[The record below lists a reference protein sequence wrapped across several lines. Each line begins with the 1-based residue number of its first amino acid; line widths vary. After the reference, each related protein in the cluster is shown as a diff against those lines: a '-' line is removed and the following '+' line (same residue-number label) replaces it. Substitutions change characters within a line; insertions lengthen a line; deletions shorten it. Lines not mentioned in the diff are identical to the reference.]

1 MYSFSSRNLS
11 RRRKSRRYIPLKPS
25 PTFKDTTDMGQICDS
40 MLALKD
46 NCIHPTS
53 SKPYI
58 KSAVGGVD
66 NSPEGMSD
74 GITHVF
80 VVEFESAE
88 DRDYYV
94 HKDPAHQAF
103 IAEVGKVILK
113 ARVVDFTPGVFG
125 G

>member
-1 MYSFSSRNLS
+1 MTVIHVVQFQFGELVPIEDV
-11 RRRKSRRYIPLKPS
+11 KS
-25 PTFKDTTDMGQICDS
+25 ICES
-40 MLALKD
+40 MLALRD

-53 SKPYI
+53 NRAYI
-58 KSAVGGVD
+58 KSMVGGLD
-66 NSPEGMSD
+66 NSPEGMQD

-103 IAEVGKVILK
+103 VEKAGPSILK
-113 ARVVDFTPGVFG
+113 ARVVDFTPGVFVV
-125 G
+125 